1 MVKERALIRPAVPVE
16 AEEGMPAPVTLGE
29 LFWIF
34 FIAAF
39 LGALIET
46 VFCRFSMGYFMSRSG
61 VIYGSFSLV
70 WGLGAAALTVAL
82 RPLLLCRDG
91 WLFLAG
97 TLVGGVWEYGC
108 SWFQEVVFGA
118 SFWDYSH
125 LPLNINGRVN
135 LVYCLFWGAAA
146 LIWMRVLCPC
156 ILQWVRKIPAGV
168 RPRLTTALVLFM
180 TANILISALALV
192 RMEQRQQGIPAM
204 GPVAEFLDE
213 TYPDRL
219 MERVYPT
226 FHPVGE

>member
-1 MVKERALIRPAVPVE
+1 MVNERVLSRPAVSAE
-16 AEEGMPAPVTLGE
+16 AEEGVSARVTLGE

-34 FIAAF
+34 FLTAF

-70 WGLGAAALTVAL
+70 WGVGAAALTVLL
-82 RPLLLCRDG
+82 RPLLPRRDG
-91 WLFLAG
+91 WIFLAG
-97 TLVGGVWEYGC
+97 TLVGGVWEYLC
-108 SWFQEVVFGA
+108 SWFQEAVFGA

-135 LVYCLFWGAAA
+135 LIYCLFWGAAA
-146 LIWMRVLCPC
+146 LIWMRLLCPC
-156 ILQWVRKIPAGV
+156 LLRWVRSIPAGV
-168 RPRLTTALVLFM
+168 RSRLTAALALFM
-180 TANILISALALV
+180 TANILVSGLALI
-192 RMEQRQQGIPAM
+192 RMEQRRQGIPAM
-204 GPVAEFLDE
+204 GVVAEFLDE